1 MKVLVALM
9 LSANALIA
17 QHGGFGGGY
26 RGGGGGRGPAM
37 GGGFVRGYSGGGF
50 RVGVGG
56 GYHGHYPGYRPGY
69 YPQHGYYRPYP
80 YRRYISPY
88 AGYGGPVYSVG
99 YYGYGYGSPFWSN
112 IGTYGS
118 SAYAYPNFPGPSIS
132 VITVPNLPDPGPSVV
147 ITNNRAPYEE
157 RSAPAP
163 DRRRKEPDE
172 SSERKTSAPRSPIY
186 LIATTNGTIWGALS
200 YSVENGKVDFFT
212 IRGDRRSLALSD
224 VDRVLTA
231 ELNAQAGI
239 TLRLP

>member
-1 MKVLVALM
+1 
-9 LSANALIA
+9 
-17 QHGGFGGGY
+17 
-26 RGGGGGRGPAM
+26 M

-99 YYGYGYGSPFWSN
+99 YYGYGYGSPFWSD

-118 SAYAYPNFPGPSIS
+118 SAYAYPYSPGPSIS

-157 RSAPAP
+157 RSARLLIAGARSRTN
-163 DRRRKEPDE
+163 RRNGKRQRRGRRSTLSLRRMAQFGARCRIPSKTARSISSRFVETVDLWPYRTSIE
-172 SSERKTSAPRSPIY
+172 SSQRS
-186 LIATTNGTIWGALS
+186 
-200 YSVENGKVDFFT
+200 
-212 IRGDRRSLALSD
+212 
-224 VDRVLTA
+224 
-231 ELNAQAGI
+231 
-239 TLRLP
+239 